1 MNDLMQLT
9 PLHITISPKALCELR
24 RLNIGGEQF
33 LRLRVIPGGCA
44 GMTYSAAIDS
54 TLEEGDEVIAHEDEI
69 RIVADSGSTAFLD
82 GLNVDYSDDL
92 IQAGFRFRNSNA
104 SKSCG
109 CGSSFGG

>member
-1 MNDLMQLT
+1 MQLT
-9 PLHITISPKALCELR
+9 PLQITLSEKALGELR
-24 RLNIGGEQF
+24 RLDVGGEQF

-54 TLEEGDEVIAHEDEI
+54 SLNEGDEVIAHEGGL

-82 GLNVDYSDDL
+82 GLHIDYSNDL
-92 IQAGFRFRNSNA
+92 IQAGFRFSNPNA

>member
-1 MNDLMQLT
+1 MQLT
-9 PLHITISPKALCELR
+9 PVKIQISDKAITELNK
-24 RLNIGGEQF
+24 LGVGGAQF

-54 TLEEGDEVIAHEDEI
+54 TLNEGDEVVTQQDDI
-69 RIVADSGSTAFLD
+69 RVVADSGSTMFLD
-82 GLNVDYSDDL
+82 GLEIDYSDDL
-92 IQAGFRFRNSNA
+92 IQAGFRFKNPNA